1 ALKQQQPLVI
11 AIDSASAAPLKQM
24 SQAYG
29 VTILHRVPGNATG
42 THATTSANLDNIW
55 LITNGPTT
63 TTKDKSFTK
72 PLVKKAAATPAHT
85 RPRPVTPAL
94 AKLLLTPD
102 RTAKL
107 DLLAE
112 YRDTLRTELARGEL
126 DAI

>member
-24 SQAYG
+24 SQTYG

-42 THATTSANLDNIW
+42 TPATATIANLDNIW

-63 TTKDKSFTK
+63 ITKDESFTK

-85 RPRPVTPAL
+85 RPRPVTPA
-94 AKLLLTPD
+94 
-102 RTAKL
+102 
-107 DLLAE
+107 
-112 YRDTLRTELARGEL
+112 
-126 DAI
+126 